1 MDYYSILE
9 IEEDSNF
16 EQIRKAY
23 KKQALKYHP
32 DKNKNENAE
41 DKFKNVVEAYEVL
54 SNPLRRERYDISR
67 KMNKNFEFKLSP
79 EILKFTKFFFCE
91 ENLKKFANMTFNITN
106 DLGLYN
112 NAGFDYV
119 YNNILDNLRNK
130 NIGSLFEEYKN
141 FKKFYHINT
150 NNNEINKKKNVNN
163 KKTEKNYNNILEKK
177 KIIYNLKIKLED
189 IYNNIIRNISIN
201 LDKKCIA
208 CGGRGVI
215 TNRKTKNKSNKKN
228 KKKKNNS
235 FLDKKLCS
243 TCKGTMKK
251 KTKKVF
257 RIDCT
262 KDSYI
267 FENEFFIN
275 NELPEG
281 DIVINLITNDSLINR
296 INRYD
301 LSLEIK
307 ITINEFYNGGEVNFI
322 FLDGKDYNIKYE
334 KLENLDPELRKKYL
348 NNYEREEIIENKGL
362 PIILEN
368 ELIDLQNINKL
379 FRGDLIIKLK
389 LELPYD
395 FNYDSINNNQNN

>member
-1 MDYYSILE
+1 
-9 IEEDSNF
+9 
-16 EQIRKAY
+16 
-23 KKQALKYHP
+23 
-32 DKNKNENAE
+32 
-41 DKFKNVVEAYEVL
+41 
-54 SNPLRRERYDISR
+54 
-67 KMNKNFEFKLSP
+67 
-79 EILKFTKFFFCE
+79 
-91 ENLKKFANMTFNITN
+91 
-106 DLGLYN
+106 
-112 NAGFDYV
+112 
-119 YNNILDNLRNK
+119 
-130 NIGSLFEEYKN
+130 
-141 FKKFYHINT
+141 
-150 NNNEINKKKNVNN
+150 
-163 KKTEKNYNNILEKK
+163 
-177 KIIYNLKIKLED
+177 
-189 IYNNIIRNISIN
+189 
-201 LDKKCIA
+201 
-208 CGGRGVI
+208 
-215 TNRKTKNKSNKKN
+215 
-228 KKKKNNS
+228 
-235 FLDKKLCS
+235 
-243 TCKGTMKK
+243 MKK